1 MFRFLFLNLI
11 FISFFL
17 PSLISAEEPSALCNN
32 NEECENKIT
41 EFTKKLNELGSAKN
55 TLANQI
61 KIIDSQVQLTL
72 IKITQT
78 QNSIKTL
85 EKEIADLTVKIDNL
99 DVSLNELTAVYI
111 NQISQNYK
119 LQKKLSPVS
128 GFFFNKSFNSF
139 LEQYKY
145 ISVLQKNS
153 QDTIVSMETV
163 RTNYDIQK
171 EAKNKKQIELED
183 LKKTL
188 ASQQVSLDKQKKSKN
203 ALLETTKNDEKKYQ
217 QLLTQ
222 AQSQLAALKSFSSSA
237 GGSSCLSSSPGEGND
252 HNFYSQ
258 RDPRWC
264 KQYIGNSRDTIGEVG
279 CFISS
284 VSMVYKKLNSDIS
297 PSAYAANSSNFWSN
311 TAYMSTPSPP
321 SGYTY
326 KQVSYSA
333 STVDNELK
341 AGRYVIAQMRM
352 ASTAVGM
359 HFVVIIDGS
368 NGNYKIHDPWYGPD
382 QNLNE
387 HYSVGLIMSLRLIT
401 K

>member
-153 QDTIVSMETV
+153 QDTIV
-163 RTNYDIQK
+163 
-171 EAKNKKQIELED
+171 L
-183 LKKTL
+183 
-188 ASQQVSLDKQKKSKN
+188 
-203 ALLETTKNDEKKYQ
+203 
-217 QLLTQ
+217 
-222 AQSQLAALKSFSSSA
+222 
-237 GGSSCLSSSPGEGND
+237 
-252 HNFYSQ
+252 
-258 RDPRWC
+258 W
-264 KQYIGNSRDTIGEVG
+264 
-279 CFISS
+279 
-284 VSMVYKKLNSDIS
+284 KL
-297 PSAYAANSSNFWSN
+297 F
-311 TAYMSTPSPP
+311 
-321 SGYTY
+321 
-326 KQVSYSA
+326 
-333 STVDNELK
+333 
-341 AGRYVIAQMRM
+341 
-352 ASTAVGM
+352 
-359 HFVVIIDGS
+359 
-368 NGNYKIHDPWYGPD
+368 
-382 QNLNE
+382 
-387 HYSVGLIMSLRLIT
+387 GLIMIFKKKLKIKSKLNWKI
-401 K
+401 